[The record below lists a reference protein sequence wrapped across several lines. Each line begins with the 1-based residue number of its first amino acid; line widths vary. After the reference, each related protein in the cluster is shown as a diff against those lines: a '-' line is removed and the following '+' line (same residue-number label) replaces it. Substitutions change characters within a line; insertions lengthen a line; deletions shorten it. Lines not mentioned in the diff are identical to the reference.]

1 MARFDA
7 GIKLIT
13 VNSKENKG
21 TISMTGHCTEGDGLF
36 RKDRCH

>member
-21 TISMTGHCTEGDGLF
+21 TISMTGHCTEWDGLF